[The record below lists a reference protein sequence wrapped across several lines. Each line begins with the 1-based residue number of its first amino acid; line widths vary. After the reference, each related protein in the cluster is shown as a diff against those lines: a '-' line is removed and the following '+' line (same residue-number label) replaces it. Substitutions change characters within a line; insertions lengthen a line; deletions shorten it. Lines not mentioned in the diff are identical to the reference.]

1 MPFLKKIQNLE
12 VKIDQFLNLVSE
24 SSILFEQYIYQYL
37 EKRFNECKIKL
48 SKVRENERKAD
59 DLRMEIER
67 YVYKNTLIPENRG
80 DVLAILEG
88 TDEVIDQIKDILI
101 DFNNECPDIPET
113 IIHNFKELVSA
124 SAHSVDELIKSVR
137 AFFFNI
143 HDVPNYVHKVFYF
156 EKEADDL
163 SERLKND
170 VFCSSIDLQK
180 KLHIKYF
187 IKGVEK
193 ISDYSQDV
201 GDRLVIYTIKREL

>member
-1 MPFLKKIQNLE
+1 MALLKKIQSLE
-12 VKIDQFLNLVSE
+12 LKIDQFLNLVSE
-24 SSILFEQYIYQYL
+24 SSILFEQFIKFYL
-37 EKRFNECKIKL
+37 EKKDNECKLKL
-48 SKVRENERKAD
+48 TKVRENERKAD

-88 TDEVIDQIKDILI
+88 TDEVIDQIKEILV
-101 DFNNECPDIPET
+101 DFYNEKPDIPHD
-113 IIHNFKELVSA
+113 IIDNFKELVSA
-124 SAHSVDELIKSVR
+124 SAHSVDEIIKSVR

-143 HDVPNYVHKVFYF
+143 HDVTNYVHKVFYY

-163 SERLKND
+163 SERLKSEI
-170 VFCSSIDLQK
+170 FRSDLNLQQ

-187 IKGVEK
+187 IRGVEK
-193 ISDYSQDV
+193 ISDFSQDV